1 MTDIVVAS
9 APGKVILSG
18 EYAVLD
24 GAPAICMAV
33 GRRARVTLSGLAG
46 DTFEVSAPGFSDQ
59 VSCFRLSADGDD
71 RIQWTNAGD
80 ALRIVDSVF
89 RAANVQDFA
98 AQAIDLNTVEF
109 ADAVSGAKMGIGS
122 SAALTVALC
131 SALLNSADAAA
142 IQGIAL
148 RAHADL
154 QGDVGSGTDIA
165 CSIVGGLID
174 YRMKGSTV
182 TRLDWP
188 EKLSYRLI
196 WTGSASSTTDKL
208 AKLDAGASMPS
219 RVRLAGASEAM
230 AATWR
235 SGDAVKIINDYAD
248 YCEVLHKFS
257 IDHDLGIF
265 DAGHSELWHTA
276 KAMDL
281 IYKPCGAGGGDVGI
295 VLGLDDAAIEEF
307 ASKLTPDQAVLDARL
322 SDTGVR
328 VEKLETGQS

>member
-1 MTDIVVAS
+1 MTNVLVAS

-33 GRRARVTLSGLAG
+33 GRRARVTLSALAG
-46 DTFEVSAPGFSDQ
+46 DSFKVTAPGFSDQ
-59 VSCFRLSADGDD
+59 VASFRLSANG
-71 RIQWTNAGD
+71 IQWDRAGD
-80 ALRIVDSVF
+80 AVSIVDCVF
-89 RAANVQDFA
+89 RAADIREIAV
-98 AQAIDLNTVEF
+98 QAIELNTAEF
-109 ADAVSGAKMGIGS
+109 ADAVSGAKIGIGS

-142 IQGIAL
+142 IQGIAQ

-154 QGDVGSGTDIA
+154 QGGVGSGTDIA
-165 CSIVGGLID
+165 CSVVGGLIE
-174 YRMKGSTV
+174 YRMEGSAA
-182 TRLDWP
+182 TRFDWP

-196 WTGSASSTTDKL
+196 WTGTAASTTDKL
-208 AKLDAGASMPS
+208 AKLEAGVSKPS

-235 SGDAVKIINDYAD
+235 RGDAPEIIAGCTD
-248 YCEVLHKFS
+248 YCEVLHEFS
-257 IDHDLGIF
+257 VDHDLGIF

-295 VLGLDDAAIEEF
+295 VLGIDDAALEEF
-307 ASKLTPDQAVLDARL
+307 AGKLTSDQTVLDARL

-328 VEKLETGQS
+328 VEELKTG